1 MTAELPPM
9 LAIECGI
16 RSRRSCESRRVDD
29 MMKSVKVF
37 TRVIDV
43 FER

>member
-1 MTAELPPM
+1 M
-9 LAIECGI
+9 LVIECGI
-16 RSRRSCESRRVDD
+16 RSRQSCESTRVERQDEV
-29 MMKSVKVF
+29 VKVF